1 MTAIV
6 FFCHKFRHLRKKN
19 LNRKFK
25 FDFFLDLFGFVWV
38 FYPFNCHCSILAT
51 LAKQLLFLNIFC
63 NFCQKILKKFIVQ
76 QCMYESL
83 INFVLM
89 VKKNFNSI
97 FCESIFSTYFDR
109 ENEQLREMIKEN
121 F

>member
-1 MTAIV
+1 
-6 FFCHKFRHLRKKN
+6 
-19 LNRKFK
+19 
-25 FDFFLDLFGFVWV
+25 
-38 FYPFNCHCSILAT
+38 
-51 LAKQLLFLNIFC
+51 
-63 NFCQKILKKFIVQ
+63 
-76 QCMYESL
+76 MYESL